1 MGYYP
6 IDADTK
12 WAVTYRLPYEWF
24 VYASTFKVLIAGAF
38 LLQYPIDKLGDIF
51 IYTKYDLVKYL
62 PITENQVDT
71 GMTLGGNCGDG
82 YSL

>member
-1 MGYYP
+1 M
-6 IDADTK
+6 
-12 WAVTYRLPYEWF
+12 
-24 VYASTFKVLIAGAF
+24 

-51 IYTKYDLVKYL
+51 TYTKYDLVKCS

-71 GMTLGGNCGDG
+71 GMTLGGNCGDE